1 MEIGAK
7 GETMTKVRSIGVF
20 SAAKING
27 LLYGILGLLLAP
39 FVLLGPFFSMLG
51 GDGAKRGGFG
61 GAIFVAVLLPIFYG
75 VIGFLFGAVLAFIY
89 NAISHAIGGLEIELE
104 SPAPALTNRPPAL
117 SPTSLV
123 LPPSDLPPPNLPP
136 PSPP

>member
-1 MEIGAK
+1 
-7 GETMTKVRSIGVF
+7 MTKVRSIGVF

-51 GDGAKRGGFG
+51 TDGSKRGSFG

-75 VIGFLFGAVLAFIY
+75 VIGFIFGALMAFIY
-89 NAISHAIGGLEIELE
+89 NAISYAIGGLEIELE
-104 SPAPALTNRPPAL
+104 SPLPAIVNAQQVL
-117 SPTSLV
+117 SPTSVV
-123 LPPSDLPPPNLPP
+123 LPPTD
-136 PSPP
+136 PSPPSTPEFG